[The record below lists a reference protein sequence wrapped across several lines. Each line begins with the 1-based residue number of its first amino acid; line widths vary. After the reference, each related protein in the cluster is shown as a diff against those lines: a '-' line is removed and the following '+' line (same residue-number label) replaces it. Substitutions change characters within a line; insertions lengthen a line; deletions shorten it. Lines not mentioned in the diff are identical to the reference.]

1 MPHLQSRNRQENP
14 GKTEGGKKMA
24 KVMIVDDHKEIVDTL
39 KMIVTKEG
47 HKTAE
52 AYNGEELVSKVVGEK
67 PDLIL
72 LDVMMPGLT
81 TKQILDKL
89 KALKVKTKII
99 LVTVVRFS
107 DEEKAALMKGTSI
120 VDYVTKPFD
129 LMDIVK
135 RLKLQLK

>member
-1 MPHLQSRNRQENP
+1 
-14 GKTEGGKKMA
+14 MA